1 MKPPIILILSQLF
14 LYCLC
19 GNPEWCW
26 TVPDMTIK
34 MEHRKFGYNFGLCKE
49 LNYIYIEK
57 GSRVGLCSK

>member
-1 MKPPIILILSQLF
+1 MMKPPIILILSQLF

-49 LNYIYIEK
+49 K
-57 GSRVGLCSK
+57 GE